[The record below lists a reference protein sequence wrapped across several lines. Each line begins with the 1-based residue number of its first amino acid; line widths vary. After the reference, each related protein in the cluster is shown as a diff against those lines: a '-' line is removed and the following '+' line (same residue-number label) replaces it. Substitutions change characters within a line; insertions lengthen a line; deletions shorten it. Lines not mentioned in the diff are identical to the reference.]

1 MPVIGWHTLES
12 YLEAKERVI
21 RAAEDVVDRWSGLGG
36 SDETD
41 LMVGL
46 RLADAVLA
54 LRSFYAHRGLRDPST
69 PGQQEPDAEQAHG
82 ETVH

>member
-1 MPVIGWHTLES
+1 MPIIGWHTLES

-21 RAAEDVVDRWSGLGG
+21 RAAEDVVDRWSGLGD

-46 RLADAVLA
+46 RLADAVLV
-54 LRSFYAHRGLRDPST
+54 LRSFYADRGLRDPST
-69 PGQQEPDAEQAHG
+69 PGKQEPDAEQAHG
-82 ETVH
+82 EAVH

>member
-1 MPVIGWHTLES
+1 MPIIGWHTLES

-21 RAAEDVVDRWSGLGG
+21 RAAEDVVDRWSGLGD

-46 RLADAVLA
+46 RLADAVLV
-54 LRSFYAHRGLRDPST
+54 LRSFYADRGLRDPST
-69 PGQQEPDAEQAHG
+69 PRQQASDS
-82 ETVH
+82 